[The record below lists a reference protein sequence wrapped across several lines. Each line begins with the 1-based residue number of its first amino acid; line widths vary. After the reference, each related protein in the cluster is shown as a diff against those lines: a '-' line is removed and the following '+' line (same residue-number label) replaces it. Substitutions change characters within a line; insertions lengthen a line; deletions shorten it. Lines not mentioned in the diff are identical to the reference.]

1 MPKNKVKSAAK
12 KRFKVTGSG
21 KIMKRRAGISHLF
34 TGDSAK
40 QKRGREGEF
49 EVKKSAL
56 SRVKRM
62 LGLK

>member
-21 KIMKRRAGISHLF
+21 KIMKRRSGISHLF
-34 TGDSAK
+34 TGDSAAV
-40 QKRGREGEF
+40 KRSREGEF
-49 EVKKSAL
+49 EVSKPAMN
-56 SRVKRM
+56 RVKKM